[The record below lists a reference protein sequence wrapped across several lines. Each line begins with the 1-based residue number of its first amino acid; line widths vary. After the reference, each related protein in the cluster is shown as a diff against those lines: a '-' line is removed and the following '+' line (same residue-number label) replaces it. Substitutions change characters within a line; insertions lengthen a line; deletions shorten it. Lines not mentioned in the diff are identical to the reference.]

1 MEKTKKS
8 VSPVVVV
15 GYSPKNNP
23 VRDYEK
29 VVPNLSVDIGEIMNT
44 GVVAS
49 TGDTTPYTKETEIS
63 EIGHYV
69 KDKIQCAIAAMKLN
83 RSISE
88 ASKVSPSIPSN
99 PSNPEGAN

>member
-8 VSPVVVV
+8 AFPAVVVE
-15 GYSPKNNP
+15 YSPKNNP

-69 KDKIQCAIAAMKLN
+69 KDKIQGAIAAMKLN

-88 ASKVSPSIPSN
+88 ASKSSPSTPSN